1 MRLNRK
7 AETAAHLRLL
17 VIDGAF
23 RDDAFHAPRPL
34 TGMPASMALTNSN
47 NAADVCPENSL
58 GYPGWRVVAV
68 CHLGVLVG
76 FATVF
81 IYSFSLM
88 VKPLQEEFGWN
99 REQIAQAFS
108 LAAISVAICSPFI
121 GKLFD
126 GFEPRK
132 LIATFMALFGV
143 GLASLA
149 WLTPHLTQ
157 FYLNAVFI
165 GIAGSGTYQLGYARI
180 VTSWFERRLGAAL
193 SIVVAGSG
201 AGSFIVPPLVQH
213 LLVTY
218 GWRHTYLILS
228 TLPLLIGAPLT
239 LIFARSSRIH
249 VTKKAGEIEAAAS
262 TGVTWRQ
269 AIVSRSF
276 LLLVFGVCCISLS
289 ENGALAHLVPMLC
302 DRGIKA
308 GDAALTVSI
317 LGVSSLAGRLLLGWL
332 LDYLEGSH
340 IAMFSML
347 AAGTGILFLAHAQSF
362 HSAAPAALIAGLG
375 AGCELD
381 LIPYMLRRYFGLRS
395 FSTLYGLVYSGFA
408 VAGAIAPL
416 LLGRIYDK
424 TGSYTVILSI
434 FSGVTIVAAVS
445 MLLLPAYR
453 YAAHSAVQGSSI
465 ASASES
471 VLTTETGA
479 SLEGN

>member
-1 MRLNRK
+1 M
-7 AETAAHLRLL
+7 
-17 VIDGAF
+17 
-23 RDDAFHAPRPL
+23 PL
-34 TGMPASMALTNSN
+34 TSSTNV
-47 NAADVCPENSL
+47 ADVCSENSL
-58 GYPGWRVVAV
+58 GYPGWRVVVV
-68 CHLGVLVG
+68 CHLGVFVG

-88 VKPLQEEFGWN
+88 VKPLQEAFGWN
-99 REQIAQAFS
+99 RGQISQAFS
-108 LAAISVAICSPFI
+108 LAAISVAICSPFM

-126 GFEPRK
+126 RFEPRK
-132 LIATFMALFGV
+132 LIATFMALFGLGV
-143 GLASLA
+143 ASLA
-149 WLTPHLTQ
+149 WLTPHLWQ

-165 GIAGSGTYQLGYARI
+165 GVAGSGTYQLGYARV

-201 AGSFIVPPLVQH
+201 AGSFLVPPLVQH

-218 GWRHTYLILS
+218 GWPHTYLILS
-228 TLPLLIGAPLT
+228 ALPLLIGAPLT
-239 LIFARSSRIH
+239 LLFARSSRMH
-249 VTKKAGEIEAAAS
+249 VTRKGGETATAAN
-262 TGVTWRQ
+262 TGVTWQQ
-269 AIVSRSF
+269 AIASRSF
-276 LLLVFGVCCISLS
+276 LLLAFGVCCISLS
-289 ENGALAHLVPMLC
+289 ENGALAHLVPMLS

-317 LGVSSLAGRLLLGWL
+317 LGASSLAGRLLLGWL

-347 AAGTGILFLAHAQSF
+347 AAGTGILLLAHAQSF

-424 TGSYTVILSI
+424 TGSYTGILSV
-434 FSGVTIVAAVS
+434 FSVVTMVVAVG

-453 YAAHSAVQGSSI
+453 YTTGSS
-465 ASASES
+465 SSSVPES
-471 VLTTETGA
+471 LLAETGA